1 MDKVVQEYTGVK
13 TVVPGTPL
21 FITPLGIA
29 MHN

>member
-1 MDKVVQEYTGVK
+1 MDKVVQEYTGIE
-13 TVVPGTPL
+13 TLIPGSPL

>member
-1 MDKVVQEYTGVK
+1 MDAVVQEYTGVK
-13 TVVPGTPL
+13 TIVPGAPL